1 MVMYRFKCELT
12 QKVFSYLIV
21 TYYYLLIKLHSV
33 LLKQGGTGL
42 NLLHSFSCGSSQK
55 CLMYSWAQGQGRI
68 QIQRV

>member
-42 NLLHSFSCGSSQK
+42 NLLHSCGSSQK